1 MPRPSLNIRFIQNRV
16 VLASSCSSF
25 SPSSHVR
32 LEAVEVL
39 VLLIKNSDRG
49 IILKKEDR
57 KENHC
62 HDNHAT
68 GEVLAFGDV

>member
-1 MPRPSLNIRFIQNRV
+1 MRRPSLNIRCIQNRV
-16 VLASSCSSF
+16 VLA
-25 SPSSHVR
+25 SSHVR

-39 VLLIKNSDRG
+39 VLIIKNLDRG

-57 KENHC
+57 KEDHC

-68 GEVLAFGDV
+68 GEMVAFGEV

>member
-1 MPRPSLNIRFIQNRV
+1 M
-16 VLASSCSSF
+16 
-25 SPSSHVR
+25 R

-39 VLLIKNSDRG
+39 VLLIKIFDQG

-57 KENHC
+57 KEDHC

-68 GEVLAFGDV
+68 GEMLAFGEV